1 MENYVA
7 VEPLTIFDQALPW
20 RGSKNDTSFGLAS
33 SAATAPE
40 NKSNEAF
47 RYDRLR
53 LGGVSEDLTYCRS
66 CYFCSPSTTT
76 QNHVSRGGF
85 AAYADLLAVTI
96 FLSRF
101 PTAVEQAMKPLLS
114 LCAADR
120 IYHV

>member
-1 MENYVA
+1 LQILLLLVA
-7 VEPLTIFDQALPW
+7 VN
-20 RGSKNDTSFGLAS
+20 NDTNL
-33 SAATAPE
+33 
-40 NKSNEAF
+40 
-47 RYDRLR
+47 
-53 LGGVSEDLTYCRS
+53 
-66 CYFCSPSTTT
+66 
-76 QNHVSRGGF
+76 VSRGGF